1 MKGGYLMPKK
11 STRKRT
17 TRKSTTKKSTAKEQE
32 TKPLKDSEETLD
44 TTTQGLSSKE
54 QSDVSEEVVQGSIQK
69 ENIEPDVK
77 EVIPAPEKKKPK
89 TIYLFPQPVV
99 TVSEGKVTHL
109 KKE

>member
-1 MKGGYLMPKK
+1 MPKK

-54 QSDVSEEVVQGSIQK
+54 QPEVVQGSIQK
-69 ENIEPDVK
+69 ENVEPDVK